1 MARIAP
7 RDFGNQQQVLDR
19 RRQELA
25 GIIDQ
30 LPEIFGRLW
39 PTNRHQ
45 KSLGWA
51 IAQYRF
57 FEATG
62 MSSPHDPPVYG
73 SPQSRLFEEQLRN
86 WRTLVDDPVHDWIK
100 RARERVHH
108 QEDKGELVKSA
119 DRRALRRADELFE
132 EKFKLVKNLQESRQR
147 WGQKEIDDLR
157 SQMDPA
163 NQDWHFVDTASRGLG
178 TLRNYVR
185 DPDAKLDPPS
195 AEVEMGQEAALA
207 KMYGV
212 FACENSVSRIICAAH
227 RDLNDPAT
235 GIGDMITRKG
245 FGDVVAPAGLQQEEL
260 DKLASDHVVAYI
272 GPPAMPEGVAC
283 EAWTTN
289 GRAVSVSQYSMR
301 EAHAYRNDYQAY
313 ADGNDYLIE
322 GENYLDPDWIED
334 NPGEDMSATR
344 REVRALR
351 RSIADHPAAFAVYQI
366 GHPYHGAVAPELGRP
381 LNQDTLL
388 ATADKNF
395 AVEASPSPAPLTQ
408 AERAA
413 VLTPYLPP
421 RPEPVPPGDQ
431 TLPMI
436 DESSPELGSPAMAD
450 AATGQ
455 YGYGYGYGQSGY
467 GGQGRSGDT
476 VEEQFAALS
485 VSNTPS
491 PQDPVGLGG
500 DVLQQGGPSAQPGG
514 SSANWTPEQ
523 TMAYIARVQSERAGQ
538 YVGEAYAGPAHE
550 GGHNAGTTRR
560 GRGGAGR

>member
-7 RDFGNQQQVLDR
+7 QDFGRQQQVLDH

-25 GIIDQ
+25 EIIDQ

-45 KSLGWA
+45 KALGWA
-51 IAQYRF
+51 IAQYKF
-57 FEATG
+57 FEANG
-62 MSSPHDPPVYG
+62 MSPDNPPEFG
-73 SPQSRLFEEQLRN
+73 SPQSRLFEAQLRN
-86 WRTLVDDPVHDWIK
+86 WRTLVDNPVHDWVK
-100 RARERVHH
+100 RARERVRH
-108 QEDKGELVKSA
+108 QEAKGELVKST

-157 SQMDPA
+157 GEMDPA
-163 NQDWHFVDTASRGLG
+163 NQDWHFVETASRGLG
-178 TLRNYVR
+178 TLRHYVR
-185 DPDAKLDPPS
+185 DPHAKLNPPS
-195 AEVEMGQEAALA
+195 VEVEMGQEAALA

-227 RDLNDPAT
+227 RDLYDPAT
-235 GIGDMITRKG
+235 GIGDTITRKG
-245 FGDVVAPAGLQQEEL
+245 FGDVVAPAGLQEEEL
-260 DKLASDHVVAYI
+260 EKLAPDHVVAYI

-313 ADGNDYLIE
+313 ADGTDYLIE
-322 GENYLDPDWIED
+322 GENHLDPDWIED

-344 REVRALR
+344 REARALR

-366 GHPYHGAVAPELGRP
+366 GHPYHGPVDPDLGRP

-395 AVEASPSPAPLTQ
+395 VVEASPSPAPLTQ

-413 VLTPYLPP
+413 VLAPYLPP
-421 RPEPVPPGDQ
+421 VPVPVPAADQ
-431 TLPMI
+431 TLPMM
-436 DESSPELGSPAMAD
+436 DDSSPDLGSPAMAD
-450 AATGQ
+450 AAAGQ
-455 YGYGYGYGQSGY
+455 YGYGYGRSGY
-467 GGQGRSGDT
+467 SEPGWSGGM
-476 VEEQFAALS
+476 VEEQFAELS
-485 VSNTPS
+485 VSDTPS

-500 DVLQQGGPSAQPGG
+500 DVVQQGGSSAQPGG
-514 SSANWTPEQ
+514 SSANWTAEQ
-523 TMAYIARVQSERAGQ
+523 TLAYVARVQSERAGQ
-538 YVGEAYAGPAHE
+538 YAGEAYAGPAHE
-550 GGHNAGTTRR
+550 GGHNAGSTRR